1 MKSSFESPPR
11 RVLPSVLEKIKSTYI
26 VWHGYYNTLPKTQKY
41 TLGNKVDNLFTD
53 LIETVSTA
61 IFLKQADKLPFLRQ
75 AIRKLDT
82 LNIFIMILW
91 ETQSLDEKKYIT
103 LSLSLNEIGKMLG
116 GWYGKLDK
124 ENSPS

>member
-1 MKSSFESPPR
+1 
-11 RVLPSVLEKIKSTYI
+11 
-26 VWHGYYNTLPKTQKY
+26 
-41 TLGNKVDNLFTD
+41 
-53 LIETVSTA
+53 
-61 IFLKQADKLPFLRQ
+61 LKQADKLPFLRQ